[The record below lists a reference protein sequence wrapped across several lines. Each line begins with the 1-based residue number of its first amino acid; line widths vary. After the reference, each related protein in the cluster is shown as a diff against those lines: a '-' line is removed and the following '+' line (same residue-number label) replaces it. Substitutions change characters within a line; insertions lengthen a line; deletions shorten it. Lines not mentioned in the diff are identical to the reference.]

1 VTIRN
6 FNPNRSEVPPS
17 LRTNGKTHPEM
28 PNGKTL
34 TDIADNV
41 VVPAIAGTSSSSPAS
56 LKPETIA
63 AQAGGAVDTSTGA
76 VVPPIHVATTFVRD
90 ADNQYRRGYC
100 YGRSDNATVRQTE
113 HVLAQLEEG
122 SATLLFASGMAAA
135 TTAFLA
141 LERPAHVV
149 APKAM
154 YWGLRQWL
162 MEDAPSHGVEATF
175 VDAGDQ
181 AALRSAIR
189 PGRTR
194 LVWIET
200 PSNPLWTITDIS
212 EVARIAHDAGA
223 LLAVDSTVPTPVHT
237 RPLTLGADMV
247 LHSATKYLNGHSDV
261 VAGAIVFARTGAF
274 LESAGRLRSMLGAI
288 LGSFEAALLLR
299 GLRTL
304 HVRVRHQSASA
315 MTIARHFARH
325 ASIGRVLY
333 PGLVAHPGHAIAA
346 RQMQD
351 GFGGMLSMRIN
362 GGETAAIAA
371 AGHMKVWKRA
381 TSLGGVESLVEH
393 RSSIEGAGSPCP
405 TDLLRFSVG
414 LENIEDLIADIEQS
428 LSRTISAQDG
438 RVSGRE
444 GRDVK
449 RLAAGPAAV
458 VSGGGSG
465 N

>member
-1 VTIRN
+1 MLCPWGKCVTTRN
-6 FNPNRSEVPPS
+6 FDQNRSVAPASP
-17 LRTNGKTHPEM
+17 RTNGKIRSAPAVTQVPSSIAKN
-28 PNGKTL
+28 NGTAA
-34 TDIADNV
+34 T
-41 VVPAIAGTSSSSPAS
+41 AGTQPAPPRR

-63 AQAGGAVDTSTGA
+63 AQAGGAVDAATGA
-76 VVPPIHVATTFVRD
+76 IVPPIHVATTFVRD

-100 YGRSDNATVRQTE
+100 YGRSDNATIRQTE

-122 SATLLFASGMAAA
+122 AATLLFASGMAAA

-141 LERPAHVV
+141 LERPAHIV

-162 MEDAPSHGVEATF
+162 LEDAPSHGVEATF
-175 VDAGDQ
+175 VDAGDH
-181 AALRSAIR
+181 AALRAAIR

-194 LVWIET
+194 LIWIET
-200 PSNPLWTITDIS
+200 PSNPVWTITDIA
-212 EVARIAHDAGA
+212 EAARIAHAAGA
-223 LLAVDSTVPTPVHT
+223 SLAVDSTVPTPVHT

-261 VAGAIVFARTGAF
+261 VAGAIVFAQTDAA
-274 LESAGRLRSMLGAI
+274 LESASRLRSMLGAI

-315 MTIARHFARH
+315 MTIARHFSSHPA
-325 ASIGRVLY
+325 IERVLY
-333 PGLVAHPGHAIAA
+333 PGLDTHPGHAIAA
-346 RQMQD
+346 RQMQG

-362 GGETAAIAA
+362 GGEAAAIAA

-414 LENIEDLIADIEQS
+414 LENIEDLIADIERS
-428 LSRTISAQDG
+428 
-438 RVSGRE
+438 
-444 GRDVK
+444 
-449 RLAAGPAAV
+449 LAAPRARCPKR
-458 VSGGGSG
+458 SQRPSRLRTLL
-465 N
+465 